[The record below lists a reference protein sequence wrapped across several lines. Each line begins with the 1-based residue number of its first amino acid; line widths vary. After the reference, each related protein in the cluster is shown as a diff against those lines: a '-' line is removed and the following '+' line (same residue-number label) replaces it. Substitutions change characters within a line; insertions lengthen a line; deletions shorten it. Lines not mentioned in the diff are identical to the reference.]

1 MAAIKNLD
9 ELNIDAAALDIVPES
24 LARENTIL
32 AVSFKEQRL
41 RVVIPADSKLD
52 DTAEMLRFI
61 LDVPLIVDTAD
72 RTALEAAV
80 HLHYSAKYAQIDN
93 CKPQF
98 RFKCPKRW
106 YDLEKTG
113 NRNIRLCHQ
122 CGEQVFLCHSED
134 ELKALAING
143 KCVALA
149 ETYSDVEWMGLV
161 DFEKDGT

>member
-9 ELNIDAAALDIVPES
+9 ELNIDSTALDIVPEF

-72 RTALEAAV
+72 RAALEAV
-80 HLHYSAKYAQIDN
+80 IHFHYSAKHA
-93 CKPQF
+93 
-98 RFKCPKRW
+98 
-106 YDLEKTG
+106 
-113 NRNIRLCHQ
+113 
-122 CGEQVFLCHSED
+122 
-134 ELKALAING
+134 
-143 KCVALA
+143 
-149 ETYSDVEWMGLV
+149 
-161 DFEKDGT
+161 